1 MARVRYYVR
10 KIGKCCAEATSVLL
24 KSLVEDARNAKE
36 RKSSKT
42 RLGKR
47 FALNAAC
54 RTGSASFWRVP
65 ETKR

>member
-1 MARVRYYVR
+1 MARVRSYVR
-10 KIGKCCAEATSVLL
+10 KIGKCCIEAKSILL
-24 KSLVEDARNAKE
+24 KSLEDARNVKA
-36 RKSSKT
+36 RKSSKR
-42 RLGKR
+42 RLGKI